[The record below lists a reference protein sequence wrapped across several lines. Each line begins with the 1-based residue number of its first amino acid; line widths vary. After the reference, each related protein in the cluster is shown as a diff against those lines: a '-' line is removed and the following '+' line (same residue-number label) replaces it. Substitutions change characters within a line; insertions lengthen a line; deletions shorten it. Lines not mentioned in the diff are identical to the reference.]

1 MGFSRF
7 IWKILED
14 CCPDKMYLS
23 LLFKKR
29 LGYKM
34 DWKDPQTFNQKL
46 QWMKIYYHNPK
57 MTEYA
62 DKYAVRKHIEE
73 LFGEKYLIELLG
85 AYDNVEEIDFEAL
98 PNQFVLKCNHGA
110 GFNII
115 CKDKSEFDIEGAKKK
130 LDKWMKTDFYKI
142 KREYHYKDIPKKI
155 ICERFMKDTETEE
168 LNDYKFFCIG
178 GEVRMIQVDFDRY
191 ANHKRNI
198 YDKNWNLLDVQI
210 SFPNDKNRK
219 CDKPEDLEKMIE
231 IAEKLSKEFPQV
243 RVDLFYINH
252 NIYIGEMTFF
262 SGAGFSKYN
271 PAAFEREL
279 GKLLKLPKAE

>member
-34 DWKDPQTFNQKL
+34 DWKNPQTFNQKL
-46 QWMKIYYHNPK
+46 QWMKLYYHNPK

-85 AYDNVEEIDFEAL
+85 VYDKADEIDFEAL

-155 ICERFMKDTETEE
+155 ICERFMKDAETEE

-279 GKLLKLPKAE
+279 GSLLKLPMAE